1 MVQQERCKLS
11 TEFHLYKHGDC
22 NVQICQLNDENT
34 TNVPQLHV
42 CGSGE
47 CGTVTFSQAKLDKI
61 DIAEISKPGATAWTL
76 DDEDPQLGAKDY
88 LAISHVWAN
97 GTGVGEHASGK
108 VNQCLFQYYKC
119 VAKALNC
126 QGIWWDTIS
135 IPSDKEKRIE
145 AIRNMHYNYKKAK
158 HTVVFDLELIDFR
171 WTDGGHPCLAL
182 ALSTWFSRGWTALEL
197 RSSESVKVI
206 FRDPTGIG
214 NVLKDLDFEII

>member
-11 TEFHLYKHGDC
+11 TEFHLYKHGVC

-76 DDEDPQLGAKDY
+76 DDEDPQLSAKDY

-97 GTGVGEHASGK
+97 GAA
-108 VNQCLFQYYKC
+108 NMPQ
-119 VAKALNC
+119 AKSTNVSFN
-126 QGIWWDTIS
+126 TS
-135 IPSDKEKRIE
+135 I
-145 AIRNMHYNYKKAK
+145 
-158 HTVVFDLELIDFR
+158 FDLELMDFK
-171 WTDGGHPCLAL
+171 WTDGGHSCLAL
-182 ALSTWFSRGWTALEL
+182 ALSTWFSRGWTAFEL

-214 NVLKDLDFEII
+214 NVLKDLDFEIIETPLCSFGVEVSCRTYKLASTWPSRPNRLDVFASMCEN

>member
-11 TEFHLYKHGDC
+11 TEFHLYKHGVC

-76 DDEDPQLGAKDY
+76 DDEDPQLSAKDY

-97 GTGVGEHASGK
+97 GAA
-108 VNQCLFQYYKC
+108 NMPQ
-119 VAKALNC
+119 AK
-126 QGIWWDTIS
+126 
-135 IPSDKEKRIE
+135 
-145 AIRNMHYNYKKAK
+145 
-158 HTVVFDLELIDFR
+158 
-171 WTDGGHPCLAL
+171 
-182 ALSTWFSRGWTALEL
+182 STNVSFNTSSVLPRG
-197 RSSESVKVI
+197 
-206 FRDPTGIG
+206 
-214 NVLKDLDFEII
+214 